1 MNFEIIDFHTHP
13 FLDVEDCICAY
24 KDTTPMSVE
33 LTIEHLSSCGI
44 KAFCGSV
51 INKRY
56 EGFEGQKKANGDAMA
71 LAEKYG
77 EKYIPGIMVDAN
89 YVCESCE
96 EIDTAYG
103 LGVKLIGELVPY
115 TYKWRYDDKGFFEI
129 LEHAKNKIPL
139 VSVHTMWDAG
149 IEKAVE
155 ENKDI
160 TFVLAHPG
168 EKPSALRHIELMK
181 RCENAYL
188 DISGLGV
195 FRYGVLAKLISEV
208 GRERILFGTDYPVC
222 NPGDYIGAV
231 LTERIS
237 DKDREA
243 ILFEN
248 ARRLLN
254 LKHS

>member
-13 FLDVEDCICAY
+13 FLNVDDCICTY
-24 KDTTPMSVE
+24 KDTTPMSVK
-33 LTIEHLSSCGI
+33 LTPEHLSLCGI
-44 KAFCGSV
+44 KTFCGSV
-51 INKRY
+51 INKRE
-56 EGFEGQKKANGDAMA
+56 EGFEGQKKANGDAML

-77 EKYIPGIMVDAN
+77 GKYIPGIMVDAN
-89 YVCESCE
+89 YVYESCE
-96 EIDTAYG
+96 EIDTAHKM
-103 LGVKLIGELVPY
+103 GVKLIGELVPY
-115 TYKWRYDDKGFFEI
+115 TYKWRYDAKGFYEI
-129 LEHAKNKIPL
+129 LDHAKNKIPL

-168 EKPSALRHIELMK
+168 EHPSVLKHIELMK
-181 RCENAYL
+181 KCENAYL

-222 NPGDYIGAV
+222 NPGDYVGAV
-231 LTERIS
+231 MAERIT
-237 DKDREA
+237 DTDREYV
-243 ILFEN
+243 FSKN
-248 ARRLLN
+248 AKRLLDI
-254 LKHS
+254 